1 MGAFNTQKTLNGDP
15 SFIPTIAA
23 RIESDFSAEGFE
35 VQNQSL
41 LSGAAEISI
50 TKGGTFKAVLGMRT
64 ALKVMIKPQG
74 GQILFDAGVG
84 IIGQQAIP
92 TIISVLIYW
101 PVLLTQIWGLI
112 KQSQLDDKALS
123 IAEEVI
129 SQSGAAKQEAYHNT
143 KYCQG
148 CGTELPHDA
157 IFCPKCGRKQ

>member
-1 MGAFNTQKTLNGDP
+1 MGAFNTQKILNGDP
-15 SFIPTIAA
+15 SLIPAIAA
-23 RIESDFSAEGFE
+23 RIESIFSTEGFE

-64 ALKVMIKPQG
+64 ALKVMLKPQG

-112 KQSQLDDKALS
+112 KQSQLDDKALA

-129 SQSGAAKQEAYHNT
+129 GQSGKTQQETYNNI
-143 KYCQG
+143 KYCKG
-148 CGTELPHDA
+148 CGLELPNDA